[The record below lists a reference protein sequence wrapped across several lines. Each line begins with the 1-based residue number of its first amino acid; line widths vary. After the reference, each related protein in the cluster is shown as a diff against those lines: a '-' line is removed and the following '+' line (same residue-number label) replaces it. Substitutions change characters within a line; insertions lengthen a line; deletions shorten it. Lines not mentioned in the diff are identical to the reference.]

1 MKRCVFGLLFL
12 LFLTGCTAQANTKE
26 ANYVITQEAYNAI
39 IKAAMASPN
48 AEVGGLLGGEG
59 NTIYAVELVEN
70 IAENKRKS
78 HEFTAE
84 GAKQPA
90 KKINDKGY
98 VVLGSWHSH
107 VIGPSLPSFRD
118 ATDSNEFWY
127 DKPFL
132 IFSLDENKATM
143 WRTPSKEEQD
153 GQPEKLTV
161 HPLKFTVIA
170 DVPEPVTVTKDQ

>member
-26 ANYVITQEAYNAI
+26 ADFFITQEAYNTI
-39 IKAAMASPN
+39 VKASLSSPD
-48 AEVGGLLGGEG
+48 AEVYGLLGGKG
-59 NTIYAVELVEN
+59 NVIYTVEMVEN
-70 IAENKRKS
+70 VAENKRKS
-78 HEFTAE
+78 SEVTGESVTKSAE
-84 GAKQPA
+84 
-90 KKINDKGY
+90 KIYEKGY
-98 VVLGSWHSH
+98 KVLSSWHSH
-107 VIGPSLPSFRD
+107 VVGPASPSYED
-118 ATDSNEFWY
+118 AFVSDTFWY